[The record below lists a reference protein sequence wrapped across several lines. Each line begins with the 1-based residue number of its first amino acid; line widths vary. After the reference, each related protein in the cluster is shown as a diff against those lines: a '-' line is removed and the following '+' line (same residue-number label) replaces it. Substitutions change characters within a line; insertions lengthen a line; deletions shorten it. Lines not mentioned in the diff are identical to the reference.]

1 MKLKDITE
9 ASPGRRARGRASQAG
24 HRMKSFAKR
33 WMRDVSDEVEKLNP
47 KMAGRIDWDT
57 AQYLMNTGKKPKE
70 AAKRLV
76 KLGESTISR
85 KEMKDVALF
94 ADDCAPTDKKK
105 WKVSKR
111 AAKRKFGEA
120 SSEAKSRYT
129 QKHYRESGGS
139 FK

>member
-1 MKLKDITE
+1 MKLIDIIE
-9 ASPGRRARGRASQAG
+9 A
-24 HRMKSFAKR
+24 K
-33 WMRDVSDEVEKLNP
+33 
-47 KMAGRIDWDT
+47 
-57 AQYLMNTGKKPKE
+57 
-70 AAKRLV
+70 
-76 KLGESTISR
+76 ISR

-94 ADDCAPTDKKK
+94 ADASAPTDRKK

-120 SSEAKSRYT
+120 SSEAKSRYA

>member
-1 MKLKDITE
+1 MKLIDIIE
-9 ASPGRRARGRASQAG
+9 A
-24 HRMKSFAKR
+24 K
-33 WMRDVSDEVEKLNP
+33 
-47 KMAGRIDWDT
+47 
-57 AQYLMNTGKKPKE
+57 
-70 AAKRLV
+70 
-76 KLGESTISR
+76 ISR

-120 SSEAKSRYT
+120 SSEAKSRYA
-129 QKHYRESGGS
+129 QKHYRDSGGS